1 MLILALEIP
10 FLITNLRMNRPDDN
24 SNGNRPL
31 PPGARPLPPAGD
43 GNPPTS
49 TDDIPTARPIHA
61 VNSSTVANAENYELS
76 DAKPIPDPGS
86 LPQLDSNETLPP
98 AVGNV
103 VLEYAAPDSPV
114 SHDAMEEMVE
124 SAKYS
129 APYWVISFLVH
140 TLILIVLGLVLL
152 PGFQTDQILVEAI
165 FADSIGQQQE
175 EPLEFE
181 SPMKEEMVEEE
192 SIVVENEEPEV
203 EDPEA
208 APPEPEEKEMPEEA
222 APEPMEKVPAIGLAL
237 TGREEGRRVALL
249 DTFGGT
255 AITEGAVQKA
265 LMWLKLQQRTDGS
278 WSLKGPYTGGAN
290 IENKLAATA
299 LAILAFQGNGNTHK
313 QGPYKDVV
321 ARGWKWLLPFLQDDG
336 SFGIHGGFN
345 HRLYTQAIATIALCE
360 LYGMSYDKTFKEPAQ
375 RAIDFA
381 CQVQSVTGGWRYSPN
396 GKSDTSVTGW
406 FVMALQSARMA
417 GLIVPK
423 ENLEKIS
430 DYLDSVTVDG
440 GVQYAYRPG
449 FTNKFSMTAEALLCR
464 QYLGWEKED
473 PRLQSGAQIVAAQK
487 VRWNENDLTDLT
499 NVYAWYY
506 AAQMLHHMDDDNWV
520 KWNEV
525 MRDVIPSKQVKS
537 GREAGSWSPSH
548 DEWGQGRGG
557 RLFMTCFCTFM
568 LEVYYR
574 HMPLYG
580 LRIE

>member
-1 MLILALEIP
+1 M
-10 FLITNLRMNRPDDN
+10 
-24 SNGNRPL
+24 
-31 PPGARPLPPAGD
+31 
-43 GNPPTS
+43 
-49 TDDIPTARPIHA
+49 DDIPTA
-61 VNSSTVANAENYELS
+61 
-76 DAKPIPDPGS
+76 KPIRNVTSATVPIATTDDLLEQDGIPSPDA
-86 LPQLDSNETLPP
+86 LPQVDSHEVTHAP
-98 AVGNV
+98 VGDV
-103 VLEYAAPDSPV
+103 VLENAVHKPPV
-114 SHDAMEEMVE
+114 SQDSVEEIVQ

-129 APYWVISFLVH
+129 APYWVMSLLVH

-152 PGFQTDQILVEAI
+152 PAFQSDQILVEAI

-175 EPLEFE
+175 DPLEFE
-181 SPMKEEMVEEE
+181 SPMEEEMVEEDP
-192 SIVVENEEPEV
+192 IVVENEEPEV

-208 APPEPEEKEMPEEA
+208 APPEPEEKEMPEET
-222 APEPMEKVPAIGLAL
+222 APEPMEKAPAIGLAL

-265 LMWLKLQQRTDGS
+265 LMWLKRQQRPDGS

-290 IENKLAATA
+290 IENELAATS

-381 CQVQSVTGGWRYSPN
+381 CQVQAGTGGWRYSPN
-396 GKSDTSVTGW
+396 GQSDTSVTGW

-417 GLIVPK
+417 GLIVPQ

-440 GVQYAYRPG
+440 GVQYAYQPG
-449 FTNKFSMTAEALLCR
+449 GTNKFSMTAEALLCR

-473 PRLQSGAQIVAAQK
+473 TRLQSGAQIVAAQK

-506 AAQMLHHMDDDNWV
+506 AAQMLHHMDDENWV
-520 KWNEV
+520 EWNEV

>member
-1 MLILALEIP
+1 M
-10 FLITNLRMNRPDDN
+10 NLSDDN
-24 SNGNRPL
+24 TKGRRPL
-31 PPGARPLPPAGD
+31 PPGARPLPSTGR
-43 GNPPTS
+43 NEPPS
-49 TDDIPTARPIHA
+49 PEDDIPTAKPISHVPVQAESQSPAFTVEQQHA
-61 VNSSTVANAENYELS
+61 VV
-76 DAKPIPDPGS
+76 D
-86 LPQLDSNETLPP
+86 LDSIPLLEEESTPQQYH
-98 AVGNV
+98 GDV
-103 VLEYAAPDSPV
+103 VLENALHQSPV
-114 SHDAMEEMVE
+114 SQDAVEEMVE

-129 APYWVISFLVH
+129 APYWVMSLLVH

-152 PGFQTDQILVEAI
+152 PGFQSDQILVEAI
-165 FADSIGQQQE
+165 FADSIGEQQE
-175 EPLEFE
+175 DPLEFE
-181 SPMKEEMVEEE
+181 SPMEDEMVEEDP
-192 SIVVENEEPEV
+192 IVVENEEPEV
-203 EDPEA
+203 EEPEA

-222 APEPMEKVPAIGLAL
+222 APDPMEKAPAIGLAL

-265 LMWLKLQQRTDGS
+265 LMWLKRQQRQDGS

-290 IENKLAATA
+290 IENEIAATS

-375 RAIDFA
+375 RAIDYA
-381 CQVQSVTGGWRYSPN
+381 CQVQAATGGWRYSPN
-396 GKSDTSVTGW
+396 GQSDTSVTGW

-440 GVQYAYRPG
+440 GVQYAYQPG
-449 FTNKFSMTAEALLCR
+449 GTNKFSMTAEALLCR

-473 PRLQSGAQIVAAQK
+473 PRLQAGSQIVAAQK
-487 VRWNENDLTDLT
+487 VRWNENNLTDLT

-520 KWNEV
+520 QWNEV
-525 MRDVIPSKQVKS
+525 MRDVIPSKQLKS

>member
-1 MLILALEIP
+1 M
-10 FLITNLRMNRPDDN
+10 NLPDDN
-24 SNGNRPL
+24 SSGRRPL
-31 PPGARPLPPAGD
+31 PPGVRPLPPTGNA
-43 GNPPTS
+43 NPPAS
-49 TDDIPTARPIHA
+49 MDDIPTA
-61 VNSSTVANAENYELS
+61 
-76 DAKPIPDPGS
+76 KPIRNVTSATVPTATTDDLLEQDGIPNLGA
-86 LPQLDSNETLPP
+86 LPQVDSHELPHAP
-98 AVGNV
+98 VGIV
-103 VLEYAAPDSPV
+103 VLENAVHRPPV
-114 SHDAMEEMVE
+114 SQDSVEEIVQ
-124 SAKYS
+124 SAKIF
-129 APYWVISFLVH
+129 APYWVMSLLVH

-152 PGFQTDQILVEAI
+152 PAFQSDQILVEAI

-175 EPLEFE
+175 DPLEFE
-181 SPMKEEMVEEE
+181 SPMEEEMVEEDP
-192 SIVVENEEPEV
+192 IVVENEEPEV

-208 APPEPEEKEMPEEA
+208 APPEPEEKEMPEET
-222 APEPMEKVPAIGLAL
+222 APEPMEKAPAIGLAL

-265 LMWLKLQQRTDGS
+265 LMWLKRQQRPDGS

-290 IENKLAATA
+290 IENELAATS

-381 CQVQSVTGGWRYSPN
+381 CQVQAGTGGWRYSPN
-396 GKSDTSVTGW
+396 GQSDTSVTGW

-417 GLIVPK
+417 GLIVPQ

-440 GVQYAYRPG
+440 GVQYAYQPG
-449 FTNKFSMTAEALLCR
+449 GTNKFSMTAEALLCR

-473 PRLQSGAQIVAAQK
+473 TRLQSGAQIVAAQK

-506 AAQMLHHMDDDNWV
+506 AAQMLHHMDDENWV
-520 KWNEV
+520 EWNEV